1 MSEADKSARMPTSA
15 ADAGLRRA
23 TLEIEVEGRTELVAL
38 ALRDGEWIATS
49 SDGERDGPHVL
60 AALRALGLQQTN
72 AAGHARSEKP
82 AALPEAH
89 AFAALTEILGD
100 LLTAVVRTGVDEAR
114 QAPSVTEAL
123 ATLKESLPTPAP
135 LGIARGIG
143 RLRDAL
149 DKRDAEEVAN
159 MLDGTARL
167 VAALRDSGGAPTPRV
182 SAWLGRV
189 DATLEGGARGPRE
202 ELSDRQLLEVGRGA
216 LSGFQRRSLIRRHL
230 LCLRSGQVYRE
241 DFDRSSDGTAGPSP
255 RVLRVGLAEGYPG
268 PEPKRIRLMQYEV
281 VPRVTPQELEKS
293 ATHARRDFEALTDY
307 YRKSVR
313 AFPALAEPFVLI
325 AGSHYDFDSA
335 ADSSGRRIALKGE
348 GGELERLAQ
357 LRARAGVRWL
367 AGTLSDEEGIIVL
380 AVHSACVARDGELVF
395 ERIH

>member
-1 MSEADKSARMPTSA
+1 MSDAEVSEGRKSEPTPI
-15 ADAGLRRA
+15 DGLRRA
-23 TLEIEVEGRTELVAL
+23 TLEIELDGRTELVAL

-49 SDGERDGPHVL
+49 SDGERDGPYVE
-60 AALRALGLQQTN
+60 AALLALGLKPRT
-72 AAGHARSEKP
+72 AGHARSEHP
-82 AALPEAH
+82 AALKEAH
-89 AFAALTEILGD
+89 PFTALTQILGD

-114 QAPSVTEAL
+114 NAPSVTEAL
-123 ATLKESLPTPAP
+123 ASLDETLPSPAP
-135 LGIARGIG
+135 LGIARAIG
-143 RLRDAL
+143 RLRNAL
-149 DKRDAEEVAN
+149 NERDAEAAAN

-167 VAALRDSGGAPTPRV
+167 VADLRDGGGAPTPRV
-182 SAWLGRV
+182 TAWLGRP

-202 ELSDRQLLEVGRGA
+202 NLSDRLLLEVGRGS
-216 LSGFQRRSLIRRHL
+216 LSGFKRRSLVRRHL

-241 DFDRSSDGTAGPSP
+241 DFARETGGTAGPSP
-255 RVLRVGLAEGYPG
+255 RVLRVGLAEGYAG

-281 VPRVTPQELEKS
+281 IPRVSSGELEKS
-293 ATHARRDFEALTDY
+293 ATHARRDFEALSDF

-313 AFPALAEPFVLI
+313 TFPALAEPFVLVS
-325 AGSHYDFDSA
+325 GSHYDFDSV
-335 ADSSGRRIALKGE
+335 ADSSGRRIALRGK

-367 AGTLSDEEGIIVL
+367 AGTLSDDDGIIVL

>member
-1 MSEADKSARMPTSA
+1 MSDTEKS
-15 ADAGLRRA
+15 DAKATTRSDDGLRRA
-23 TLEIEVEGRTELVAL
+23 TLEIELEGRTELVAIG
-38 ALRDGEWIATS
+38 LRDGEWIATS
-49 SDGERDGPHVL
+49 SDGLRDGPHVQ
-60 AALRALGLQQTN
+60 AALRALGLGS
-72 AAGHARSEKP
+72 AIAGGHPRSENP
-82 AALPEAH
+82 SALPEAH
-89 AFAALTEILGD
+89 AFGSLTEILGD

-114 QAPSVTEAL
+114 RAPSVTEAL
-123 ATLKESLPTPAP
+123 ATLEEALPTPAP

-167 VAALRDSGGAPTPRV
+167 VASVRDGGGAPTPRV

-202 ELSDRQLLEVGRGA
+202 ELSDRLLLEVGRGA
-216 LSGFQRRSLIRRHL
+216 LNGFQRRSLVRRHL

-241 DFDRSSDGTAGPSP
+241 DFDRSTGGTAGPSP

-281 VPRVTPQELEKS
+281 VPRVTPDQLEKS

-325 AGSHYDFDSA
+325 AASHYDFDSA
-335 ADSSGRRIALKGE
+335 ADSSGRRISLKGE

-367 AGTLSDEEGIIVL
+367 AGTLSDDEGIIVL